1 MHTMSLTDLVPGQLY
16 QLQDK
21 YTIMTEMLECPQPSM
36 WTFGSSKDRAVFS
49 RSEWDGGMLEMI
61 LLKVNIEIDMWD
73 QPHAFGILTV
83 AHHDVFLRPL
93 HAILNVT

>member
-36 WTFGSSKDRAVFS
+36 WTFVLSEDGAVFL
-49 RSEWDGGMLEMI
+49 RSEWAGDMLEMI
-61 LLKVNIEIDMWD
+61 LLKTDIEYPEG
-73 QPHAFGILTV
+73 QP
-83 AHHDVFLRPL
+83 VFQSAPPVDRVDPL
-93 HAILNVT
+93 